1 MIVCFNGID
10 GSGKSLQAQR
20 LVEHLN
26 EAGYPAVY
34 VWNGTRAP
42 VTRWFTRLIKRMLG
56 VTKVTAPSPVAPTS
70 SSKEYRSYLTQTQQI
85 FKRPLVRNIWL
96 HKSLLEHTVEIWA
109 RVLPHLLRGRIVVC
123 DRYIFDTVISI
134 SVLSN
139 LNPEEVARLL
149 RVSLWYPVPRPTNW
163 FFLDV
168 AAEVGFQRKDD
179 VPDLLFLERRVP
191 LYRTAAAILGME
203 CLDGTALPDEI
214 AVDVLQRVQTT
225 IQTASLAVSN
235 RR

>member
-20 LVEHLN
+20 LVDQLN

-42 VTRWFTRLIKRMLG
+42 ITRWFTRMVKRMLG
-56 VTKVTAPSPVAPTS
+56 VTKVTTPSPVAPTS

-85 FKRPLVRNIWL
+85 FKRPVVRNIWL
-96 HKSLLEHTVEIWA
+96 HKSLMEHTIEIWA

-134 SVLSN
+134 GVLSN
-139 LNPEEVARLL
+139 LNSEQMARLL
-149 RVSLWYPVPRPTNW
+149 HVSTWYPVPRPTEW
-163 FFLDV
+163 FFLDI

-191 LYRTAAAILGME
+191 LYRTAANILGMQH
-203 CLDGTALPDEI
+203 LDGTAKPDEI
-214 AVDVLQRVQTT
+214 AVNVWQRVQGT
-225 IQTASLAVSN
+225 IQQVSFAVSN